1 MCVLTQPAA
10 VNWGTLRR
18 VGMIGGEIQSFAG
31 GIPLAHRLLFF
42 ITGDCSPVIRYELG
56 DIHFQSNEEEK
67 TMKSQQGVQSTKQQ
81 SPASPIFVE
90 AEKLIEQMKEF
101 SRSVARRAYECFEA
115 RGREFG
121 HDLEDWF
128 RAESELMRSVPV
140 EVKEADGK
148 ITVRAEVPGF
158 AANEI
163 KISVEPQRLVISG
176 KSEKT
181 TEEKKEQ
188 TLLSEFRS
196 NQFCRELRLPAEV
209 EPDKTTAV
217 LKHGVLELAFAKA
230 AESKPVA
237 VEVKPE

>member
-1 MCVLTQPAA
+1 
-10 VNWGTLRR
+10 
-18 VGMIGGEIQSFAG
+18 
-31 GIPLAHRLLFF
+31 
-42 ITGDCSPVIRYELG
+42 
-56 DIHFQSNEEEK
+56 
-67 TMKSQQGVQSTKQQ
+67 
-81 SPASPIFVE
+81 
-90 AEKLIEQMKEF
+90 MKEF
-101 SRSVARRAYECFEA
+101 SQSVGRRAYDFFEA

-128 RAESELMRSVPV
+128 RAESELMRRVPV
-140 EVKEADGK
+140 EIKEAENQ

-158 AANEI
+158 TANEI
-163 KISVEPQRLVISG
+163 NVSVEPQRLVISG

-209 EPDKTTAV
+209 DPARTTAV
-217 LKHGVLELAFAKA
+217 LKDGVLELVSAKV
-230 AESKPVA
+230 AESKAVN

>member
-1 MCVLTQPAA
+1 
-10 VNWGTLRR
+10 
-18 VGMIGGEIQSFAG
+18 
-31 GIPLAHRLLFF
+31 
-42 ITGDCSPVIRYELG
+42 
-56 DIHFQSNEEEK
+56 
-67 TMKSQQGVQSTKQQ
+67 
-81 SPASPIFVE
+81 
-90 AEKLIEQMKEF
+90 MKEF
-101 SRSVARRAYECFEA
+101 SQSVARRAYEYFEA

-128 RAESELMRSVPV
+128 RAESELMRRVPV
-140 EVKEADGK
+140 EIKEAESQ

-217 LKHGVLELAFAKA
+217 LKDGVLELVFAKA
-230 AESKPVA
+230 AESKASRRRGQTRIVVGARRLKIFRSDCGKIPI
-237 VEVKPE
+237 E

>member
-1 MCVLTQPAA
+1 MCVLTHSAA
-10 VNWGTLRR
+10 ANWGTLRR
-18 VGMIGGEIQSFAG
+18 VGTIDGESQSFADA
-31 GIPLAHRLLFF
+31 IPLAHRLLFF
-42 ITGDCSPVIRYELG
+42 IIGDCSSVIRYELG
-56 DIHFQSNEEEK
+56 DINFQSNEEEK
-67 TMKSQQGVQSTKQQ
+67 TMKSQQGIQLTKQQ
-81 SPASPIFVE
+81 APASPIFVE
-90 AEKLIEQMKEF
+90 AEKLLEQMKEF
-101 SRSVARRAYECFEA
+101 SQSVARRAYEYFEA

-128 RAESELMRSVPV
+128 RAESELMRRVPV
-140 EVKEADGK
+140 EVKEADGQ

-163 KISVEPQRLVISG
+163 TISVEPQRLVISG

-217 LKHGVLELAFAKA
+217 LKDGVLELVFAKA

-237 VEVKPE
+237 VEVKQE